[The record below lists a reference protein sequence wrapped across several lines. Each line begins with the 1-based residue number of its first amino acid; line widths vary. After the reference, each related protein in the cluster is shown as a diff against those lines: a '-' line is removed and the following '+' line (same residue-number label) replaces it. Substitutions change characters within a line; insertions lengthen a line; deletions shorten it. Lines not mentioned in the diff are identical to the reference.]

1 MRSGLGAGSTWVMG
15 PRGYIA
21 VMVVL
26 GGYFLWLVARM
37 AAFNEGGYL
46 RIEKLG
52 AGFAGICLA
61 VALGTLLAI
70 RDRRSGE

>member
-1 MRSGLGAGSTWVMG
+1 
-15 PRGYIA
+15 
-21 VMVVL
+21 MVVL
-26 GGYFLWLVARM
+26 GSYFLWLVARM

-70 RDRRSGE
+70 LDRRSGE